1 MSSDLS
7 LSGISR
13 QLSSAPSAPAPART
27 ATSESPAAKGAP
39 DLAHIARAAQDAAA
53 KIPLP
58 KPAQINFN
66 PEHDRK
72 RLQEAVSM
80 LNQQIDV
87 TRQGLGFTIDEKLN
101 RPIVTVRNIATGE
114 VVRQIPNE
122 VVVQMAHHLENLKG
136 LLHNDTA

>member
-7 LSGISR
+7 VNGLAR
-13 QLSSAPSAPAPART
+13 LPSAAPVVLPAARL
-27 ATSESPAAKGAP
+27 AQSESPAPTGST
-39 DLAHIARAAQDAAA
+39 DLAQIARAAQSAAA
-53 KIPLP
+53 KIPPP

-87 TRQGLGFTIDEKLN
+87 TRQGLGFRIDESLN

-122 VVVQMAHHLENLKG
+122 VVVKMAHHLESLKG
-136 LLHNDTA
+136 FLHNDTA